1 MHLINHDS
9 FCDPRTACSSFKT
22 EVIQVEKEKYDI
34 NCVFY
39 MFKIIQYSFIIK
51 YESQFLLL
59 IFNNYL
65 IFIISLLNNN

>member
-51 YESQFLLL
+51 Y
-59 IFNNYL
+59 
-65 IFIISLLNNN
+65 